1 MNTPPEIVATL
12 NQHVNAALADAA
24 FKAQLAKLGLGP
36 FASTPTEFA
45 KFIAAETEKWGKVI
59 RTAGIKAIS
68 PYTGWKWARWPSGDV
83 GWLPSDIE
91 LPLCLRVAARN
102 DIQ

>member
-1 MNTPPEIVATL
+1 MIISPQLGSGGWTGLGAPAITPPEIVGTL

-24 FKAQLAKLGLGP
+24 FKAQLEKLGLGS

-59 RTAGIKAIS
+59 RTAGIKA
-68 PYTGWKWARWPSGDV
+68 
-83 GWLPSDIE
+83 E
-91 LPLCLRVAARN
+91 
-102 DIQ
+102 

>member
-1 MNTPPEIVATL
+1 VNTPPEIVATL

-59 RTAGIKAIS
+59 RTAGIKARGS
-68 PYTGWKWARWPSGDV
+68 SVRTQAGNGPGGQAGMSAGCHPTLNCRCV
-83 GWLPSDIE
+83 
-91 LPLCLRVAARN
+91 
-102 DIQ
+102 

>member
-24 FKAQLAKLGLGP
+24 FKAQLAKLGLEP

-59 RTAGIKAIS
+59 RTAGIKA
-68 PYTGWKWARWPSGDV
+68 
-83 GWLPSDIE
+83 E
-91 LPLCLRVAARN
+91 
-102 DIQ
+102 